1 MNVNRVNEDS
11 TIDTKLDKRSSA
23 ITTSASNRLNNIVI
37 HRMPEDS
44 LFCDKDKVQD
54 IFEAIGVEC
63 TPLEMFRLGSQEVN
77 KNRPLL
83 VRLNS
88 KEEKNMVFSKL
99 CRLKYVKRRFNERI
113 SITHDYTRQERR
125 KIKELVEESKR
136 RNRQNEQIE
145 QFIWKVRG
153 MQIIKICVRGRE
165 EDSTSAQKSTS

>member
-1 MNVNRVNEDS
+1 M
-11 TIDTKLDKRSSA
+11 
-23 ITTSASNRLNNIVI
+23 
-37 HRMPEDS
+37 
-44 LFCDKDKVQD
+44 
-54 IFEAIGVEC
+54 
-63 TPLEMFRLGSQEVN
+63 
-77 KNRPLL
+77 
-83 VRLNS
+83 RLNS

-153 MQIIKICVRGRE
+153 MQIIKICVRRRE